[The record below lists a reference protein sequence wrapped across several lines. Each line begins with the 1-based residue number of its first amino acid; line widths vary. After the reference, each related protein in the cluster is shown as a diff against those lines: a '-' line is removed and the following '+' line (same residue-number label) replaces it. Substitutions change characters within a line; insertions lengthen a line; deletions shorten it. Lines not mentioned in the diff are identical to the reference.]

1 MRSLFT
7 GQVQLSIAVVAPSGY
22 SNTNQDYYNTI
33 QTLKHKYKQFLQLK
47 RKLSQVIQFNL
58 NQSLLLS
65 ILLTNFHKQ
74 FKHVGNYSFYAQ
86 NSLEKARVKYEQY
99 L

>member
-33 QTLKHKYKQFLQLK
+33 QNFNTQ
-47 RKLSQVIQFNL
+47 IQTIFTTQAQTFTSNSIL
-58 NQSLLLS
+58 TQSLLLS

-74 FKHVGNYSFYAQ
+74 SQHVGNYSFYA
-86 NSLEKARVKYEQY
+86 KTH
-99 L
+99 

>member
-1 MRSLFT
+1 MRSLIT
-7 GQVQLSIAVVAPSGY
+7 KQIQLSIAVVAPSGY

-33 QTLKHKYKQFLQLK
+33 QNFNTQIQTIFTTQ

-58 NQSLLLS
+58 TQSLLLS